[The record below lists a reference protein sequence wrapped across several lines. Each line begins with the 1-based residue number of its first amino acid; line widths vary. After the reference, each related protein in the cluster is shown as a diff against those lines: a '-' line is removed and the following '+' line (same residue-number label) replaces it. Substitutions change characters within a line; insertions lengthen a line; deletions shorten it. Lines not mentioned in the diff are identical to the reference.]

1 MRGFD
6 RLVFILLIS
15 AVIYVAVRDFSE
27 PGKRRPPP
35 DVQIS
40 PKGTL
45 AAPSN
50 SDPMITIEAERK
62 RGNSTGTAFSI
73 DDDGIWLTARHVTSG
88 CREIWLQT
96 GQQRGLPV
104 LRVSEHPT
112 ADVAVVITRRGS
124 PPLALSTVLDNGQ
137 EGFHF
142 GYPRGRPGE
151 AHSQLLG
158 HARLRTV
165 GMRRHVEP
173 IVAWAELR
181 RHPRNLDALSGM
193 SGGPVLDGS
202 GNSVGV
208 TIATSRRRGRVFTAA
223 PRSIREA
230 LNQAGVKSEQ
240 KPGHYARGALNSEDF
255 PRYGNA
261 LRTELTVAK
270 VICLVANKRRR
281 PSF

>member
-6 RLVFILLIS
+6 RLVFLLLII
-15 AVIYVAVRDFSE
+15 AVTYVAVRDFAE
-27 PGKRRPPP
+27 PGERRPPP
-35 DVQIS
+35 DVHMPPQ
-40 PKGTL
+40 GTL
-45 AAPSN
+45 AAPSAGN
-50 SDPMITIEAERK
+50 PMITIEAERK

-73 DDDGIWLTARHVTSG
+73 DDDGIWLSARHVTSG
-88 CREIWLQT
+88 CREIWVQT
-96 GQQRGLPV
+96 GAQRGQPAI
-104 LRVSEHPT
+104 RVYEHPT
-112 ADVAVVITRRGS
+112 ADVSVVITRRGS
-124 PPLALSTVLDNGQ
+124 PPLALSAALNNRQ

-181 RHPRNLDALSGM
+181 RNPRDLDALSGM
-193 SGGPVLDGS
+193 SGGPVLDGK
-202 GNSVGV
+202 GNSVGI

-223 PRSIREA
+223 PSSIREA
-230 LNQAGVKSEQ
+230 LQQAGLQGEVE
-240 KPGHYARGALNSEDF
+240 PGSSAQGALNSQDF
-255 PRYGNA
+255 PRYGDA

-270 VICLVANKRRR
+270 VICLVANKKRR

>member
-6 RLVFILLIS
+6 RLVFILLII
-15 AVIYVAVRDFSE
+15 AVTYVAVRDFSE
-27 PGKRRPPP
+27 PGERRPPP
-35 DVQIS
+35 DVHTS
-40 PKGTL
+40 PQGTL
-45 AAPSN
+45 AAPSAG
-50 SDPMITIEAERK
+50 DPMITIEAERK

-96 GQQRGLPV
+96 GRQRGLPA
-104 LRVSEHPT
+104 LRVYEHPT

-124 PPLALSTVLDNGQ
+124 PPIALSAALDNGQ

-181 RHPRNLDALSGM
+181 RHPGNLDALSGM

-223 PRSIREA
+223 PRSIRET
-230 LNQAGVKSEQ
+230 LQQAGVQGEAELGS
-240 KPGHYARGALNSEDF
+240 GARDELNGQDF
-255 PRYGNA
+255 PSYGDA

-270 VICLVANKRRR
+270 VICLVANKGRR